1 VSETILD
8 ASALLAVAKEERGG
22 ERVLEIIRRGA
33 TINAVNLAEVAAKLA
48 DEAETFEE
56 VAERLQAFAF
66 DVVAFDHQQ
75 ALVAGE
81 LRRRTRHLGLSLGD
95 RACLAMALVRAGHV
109 VTADRAWAEF
119 DLGVAI
125 EVIR

>member
-1 VSETILD
+1 MSEAILD
-8 ASALLAVAKEERGG
+8 ASALLALTKQEHGG

-33 TINAVNLAEVAAKLA
+33 TINAVNLAEVASKLA
-48 DEAETFEE
+48 DETATFEE
-56 VAERLQAFAF
+56 VAERLQVFAF
-66 DVVAFDHQQ
+66 DIVAFDHQQ

-95 RACLAMALVRAGHV
+95 RACLAMALVRGGHV
-109 VTADRAWAEF
+109 VTADRAWAEL